1 MATQQRALIVRTD
14 PKHTRGLD
22 ELNVKLGRGWRVVQM
37 TPLGGAAT
45 GAADA
50 PLLSLAA
57 LVIIEREAEERL
69 GMKEQVEEEVEE
81 IVDEMVEGKGAKLPN
96 ELTEE
101 RNGGP
106 ASSLAR

>member
-1 MATQQRALIVRTD
+1 MATQQRALIVRTG

-45 GAADA
+45 GEADA

-69 GMKEQVEEEVEE
+69 GVKEQVEEEVEE
-81 IVDEMVEGKGAKLPN
+81 IVDDMVEGKGAELPD
-96 ELTEE
+96 EITEE

-106 ASSLAR
+106 ASSSTR